1 MSDCEERMQEGNF
14 GLYRVAGIAPS
25 TSGAYTGC
33 RRVAALG
40 GLRAAVATGR
50 DVWLC
55 EVARSSLVPYTPAQL
70 AEQRHTGLVRPLGAE
85 AAVSALQRHTAEVVD
100 IAVAPPA
107 AAAPQERVLA
117 TTDVWG
123 TTVLTRFR
131 EDGARGPLAPAAT
144 FPGAQGR
151 DRACAEAGPG
161 TAAFSADGA
170 SLARTQQLQNSIE
183 VFDVER
189 GACTRRLRTLTGP
202 SRAAFLPSGTLAV
215 AEGACL
221 ALYDVRAD
229 SSAAVLRLDAAA
241 GPAQL
246 HCVEWAPRM
255 DWLLV
260 AGDDRCISAID
271 IAAGGVAARWP
282 ACTQLSV
289 CFPSTFHFTSAAA
302 CSLMLCCADSFFGT
316 DVWRVPVGSERVRAP
331 VLRDRQQLAGGQRV
345 HQQEARPSTRGRRRL
360 SDQQRAATL
369 AARRLAL
376 DWRGARG
383 HGRQH
388 RRRRP
393 ARRHGRGVALRSAQ
407 HSAAPRCHGE
417 PGGRRRQRPLMP
429 RTRLALISKT
439 TSFSLFPFSLFF
451 HFPFHMND

>member
-85 AAVSALQRHTAEVVD
+85 AAVSALQRHAAEVVD

-117 TTDVWG
+117 MTDVWG

-189 GACTRRLRTLTGP
+189 GACTRRPRTLTGP

-289 CFPSTFHFTSAAA
+289 CFLHQFFTLPPHFRCCLLTDAVLCGFFLWNRRVACSRRRRASACTGATRSAATRRW
-302 CSLMLCCADSFFGT
+302 S
-316 DVWRVPVGSERVRAP
+316 
-331 VLRDRQQLAGGQRV
+331 AGASARSATV
-345 HQQEARPSTRGRRRL
+345 HP
-360 SDQQRAATL
+360 RAAT
-369 AARRLAL
+369 AQRPA
-376 DWRGARG
+376 ARG
-383 HGRQH
+383 HTRCASTRAGLAPRSRTRATAPTATSCSASRP
-388 RRRRP
+388 RRRSTFC
-393 ARRHGRGVALRSAQ
+393 ATQSSSSL
-407 HSAAPRCHGE
+407 PR
-417 PGGRRRQRPLMP
+417 
-429 RTRLALISKT
+429 
-439 TSFSLFPFSLFF
+439 
-451 HFPFHMND
+451 